1 MTEKEI
7 GAMQVVNKHALFAG
21 GAGLV
26 PVPLFDLAAIAAV
39 QLRML
44 SRLGKQYDIP
54 VSHERGKA
62 AISALLG
69 SIIPT
74 SLGYGIA
81 ANVMTRIPVVGS
93 VLGMFTVG
101 AFATASTY
109 ALGRVFIQHFESGG
123 TFLDFDPAKVR
134 AYYHEEFRKAQAA

>member
-7 GAMQVVNKHALFAG
+7 GAMQIVNKHALFAG

-26 PVPLFDLAAIAAV
+26 PVPLFDVAAIAAV
-39 QLRML
+39 QVRML
-44 SRLGKQYDIP
+44 SRVAALYDIP
-54 VSHERGKA
+54 MSHERGKT

-74 SLGYGIA
+74 SLGYGVA
-81 ANVMTRIPVVGS
+81 VNLMSRIPVVGH

-134 AYYHEEFRKAQAA
+134 AYYQDEFRKAQAA